1 MTHSKQTNNGYNRRD
16 FLKVAGMAGA
26 GLFLAGCEPQ
36 AQKQTASTSAPK
48 PAPTPAPTPQQPTG
62 GNDGFYQFVNKT
74 NGKWKD
80 SEIFWSR
87 DMTQTWHSIDK
98 EPTAPTGGNGRL
110 YFSVGPH
117 PQNLDDWNSYWD
129 FIEYNSNGRKWAG
142 NTTQV
147 DAWCLPLTIE
157 MGKFKFGITGPRT
170 KMFEEF
176 KKECPK
182 EFKNCILNDNKWIT
196 SPFRADM
203 GPGKPY
209 ENYFEKYVDD
219 IWKKYAQE
227 TKTPSG
233 KFIGKADANGA
244 LVFRPAEGV
253 SFAGDPK
260 WLTCPSKPT
269 TKNILLG
276 EGVLGGNPAFCAAF
290 NRGIADDPADWRD
303 ESKFYQKEP
312 CNWYSKFLHKWSVN
326 HKAYG
331 FCYDD
336 YAEQA
341 AYFAAEADHLVVT
354 FYWD

>member
-1 MTHSKQTNNGYNRRD
+1 MGQQNSTGGLGRRD
-16 FLKVAGMAGA
+16 FLKIAGVAGA
-26 GLFLAGCEPQ
+26 GLVL
-36 AQKQTASTSAPK
+36 
-48 PAPTPAPTPQQPTG
+48 APTLLG
-62 GNDGFYQFVNKT
+62 GKKVFAAEGGDEGFYKFVNKT

-80 SEIFWSR
+80 DEIFWSR
-87 DMTQTWHSIDK
+87 DMTKTWHSIAK

-110 YFSVGPH
+110 YFSVGKTPK
-117 PQNLDDWNSYWD
+117 NLDDWESYWD

-157 MGKFKFGITGPRT
+157 MADKKFGITGPRT

-176 KKECPK
+176 KKEAPK
-182 EFKNCILNDNKWIT
+182 EFKNCVLGKDYWIT

-203 GPGKPY
+203 GPGKPF
-209 ENYFEKYVDD
+209 EDYFEKYVDEL
-219 IWKKYAQE
+219 WKKYATE

-233 KFIGKADANGA
+233 KYKGKAEADGA
-244 LVFRPAEGV
+244 LTFTPVDGGGKAV
-253 SFAGDPK
+253 
-260 WLTCPSKPT
+260 TCSKKPT

-276 EGVLGGNPAFCAAF
+276 EGVLGGNPGFCAAF
-290 NRGIADDPADWRD
+290 NRGVADDPADWND
-303 ESKFYQKEP
+303 AAKFYQKEP
-312 CNWYSKFLHKWSVN
+312 CNWYSKFLHKYSVD

-341 AYFAAEADHLVVT
+341 AYFAAEADHLTVT